1 MLWKHM
7 PLGDH
12 LAFEQLL
19 ISANLHSPGFFS
31 LLVNLKAFGFGVSV
45 TSIF

>member
-1 MLWKHM
+1 MLWKHT
-7 PLGDH
+7 PVGDH

-19 ISANLHSPGFFS
+19 ISAHLHPPGFS
-31 LLVNLKAFGFGVSV
+31 ASVDLRAFGFGVSV